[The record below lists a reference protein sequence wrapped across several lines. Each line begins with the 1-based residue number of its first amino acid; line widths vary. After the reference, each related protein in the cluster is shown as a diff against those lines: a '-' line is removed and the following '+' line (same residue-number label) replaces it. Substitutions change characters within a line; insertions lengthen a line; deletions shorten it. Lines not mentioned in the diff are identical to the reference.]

1 MIETNPDHVEDGALI
16 IDETAPVITVDGPSG
31 SGKGT
36 LCQILAN
43 QLGWNLLDS
52 GALYRLTA
60 LAAQKHGVALDDEAL
75 LEAIAEH
82 LDVEFKANENAN
94 GVQTILEG
102 EDVTS
107 DIRTETVGGMASQV
121 AAINDVRQA
130 LLGRQKAFQQKPGL
144 IADGRDMGT
153 VVFPQAP
160 IKIFLTASA
169 EARAERRYKQLI
181 ENGNSASLAAILED
195 VRARDERDTNR
206 VVAPLKP
213 AEDALVIDSTQMS
226 IEEVVATVLEK
237 VAEAD
242 LAS

>member
-43 QLGWNLLDS
+43 KLGWNLLDS

-60 LAAQKHGVALDDEAL
+60 LAAQKHGVAMDDEAL

-82 LDVEFKANENAN
+82 LDVEFKASESAD

-206 VVAPLKP
+206 AVAPLKP
-213 AEDALVIDSTQMS
+213 ADDALVIDSTQMS
-226 IEEVVATVLEK
+226 IEEVVETVLAK
-237 VAEAD
+237 VVEAD